1 MLTHWVWG
9 MEWMWKE
16 LGKREALV
24 PTHYC
29 ITNKILLSP
38 YHSNLKLRILFVNCM
53 ELQIKVLLAT
63 YAHSLGMGNGMNV
76 KRVGEARSIG
86 SNALLFHQQATTITL
101 TQWSEKENFKI
112 VKWPVLLIDST
123 QYSFH
128 FPMRFLI
135 IDHCALL
142 SPSLTM
148 HILSYNLHLK
158 SRTMSKVAQQ
168 LVCYSK
174 SCSDLFY
181 GYFRYKLLIQS
192 LKHS

>member
-1 MLTHWVWG
+1 MASESTETV
-9 MEWMWKE
+9 E
-16 LGKREALV
+16 LG
-24 PTHYC
+24 C
-29 ITNKILLSP
+29 IEWSEINNFIQKLYADKTSCILNFVLSVFVKNMFLEIGKHFQGLKSP
-38 YHSNLKLRILFVNCM
+38 RNNPNSLKLQTIG
-53 ELQIKVLLAT
+53 IKMIKFTKKKNMSIFLIGFYFWKIRCLTLA
-63 YAHSLGMGNGMNV
+63 
-76 KRVGEARSIG
+76 
-86 SNALLFHQQATTITL
+86 
-101 TQWSEKENFKI
+101 
-112 VKWPVLLIDST
+112 
-123 QYSFH
+123 SFR
-128 FPMRFLI
+128 MRFLI